1 MTRKQFNETL
11 KRLQRIESELFD
23 LCDWYLECNMI
34 EEFSKTLDE
43 RREFSNAIDALFE
56 QSIEY

>member
-11 KRLQRIESELFD
+11 KRLQRIESELFA

-34 EEFSKTLDE
+34 EEFSKALDE
-43 RREFSNAIDALFE
+43 RRKFSNAIDALFE